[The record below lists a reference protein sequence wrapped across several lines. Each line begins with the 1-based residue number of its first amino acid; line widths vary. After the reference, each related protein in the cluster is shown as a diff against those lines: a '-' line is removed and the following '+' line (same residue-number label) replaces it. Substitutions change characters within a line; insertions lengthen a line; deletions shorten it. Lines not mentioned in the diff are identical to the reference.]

1 MPTDYVRDSPYR
13 PRSRQT
19 SPPARPVSARYQ
31 QAASLRFLSEFVRE
45 PFKVGALWPSSR
57 RLARV
62 MANSCDIR
70 PGMTLVELGPGTGSF
85 TEYLLKR
92 LNNRGHLMAV
102 EISPTHAE
110 ILRKRFARCDVVL
123 GSAENLPAHLG
134 GRKVECVVSGLAWS
148 NMLPRVQDRM
158 LEAVMSSLTE
168 GGQFVAFAY
177 THAFFM
183 PTAVRFRRQLK
194 LHFRRV
200 ETTATVWRNVP
211 PAYVLKCWR

>member
-1 MPTDYVRDSPYR
+1 
-13 PRSRQT
+13 
-19 SPPARPVSARYQ
+19 
-31 QAASLRFLSEFVRE
+31 
-45 PFKVGALWPSSR
+45 
-57 RLARV
+57 
-62 MANSCDIR
+62 
-70 PGMTLVELGPGTGSF
+70 
-85 TEYLLKR
+85 
-92 LNNRGHLMAV
+92 
-102 EISPTHAE
+102 
-110 ILRKRFARCDVVL
+110 
-123 GSAENLPAHLG
+123 
-134 GRKVECVVSGLAWS
+134 VECVVSGLAWS